1 VREPRSIIF
10 YAWAWLIVQSLLTAG
25 VIVFVLTGAASQRAA
40 VEHLRDRVDVAQDAH
55 LGMVVSFLDAQR
67 AVHEY
72 QATGDTAALRAY
84 RAGEHRFGASL
95 ATIQHLAW
103 DGISGQ
109 VSAEAR
115 AAQAAFAADRQAA
128 AFPRQS
134 PAATRLYDRASAETA
149 RFSALAGRV
158 RERLNSVSDGLAA
171 QGART
176 LGAGLGWTAAVLAI
190 GLMLPVAAVAAGLR
204 WVSGPLHAATTMV
217 RKRARGDLAVR
228 ASPGGPA
235 EVRDLAL
242 ALNYLAD
249 ENNGIRD
256 AERDRALLQAEVR
269 QASIRIREHLRG
281 EAIISE
287 AVTALHEHFAVALA
301 WAGIVSGGRL
311 RLSDG
316 QPGGA
321 ARADAVAGA
330 FDSGS
335 VNWIRD
341 VYRHRSSY
349 RIQDL
354 HSAQA
359 EEIPAEIKKI
369 LLTEGARSL
378 LLTPF
383 GAGKE
388 LLGWVI
394 LLRSGLGHVW
404 TQPEIEAVESLAGD
418 LGQALEHARLY
429 EDGERLVGKLKSLDQ
444 AKASFLASAS
454 HDLRTPLTSIIGYVE
469 LLTDQAAGPIA
480 PPQAKMLEGV
490 HRNARRLKTMIEDM
504 LTISKIEMGAYTSK
518 LRPLDLTA
526 LVPSAAEVV
535 KPSAEAGGLDFEA
548 DCRGGPVMVEGDPD
562 QLDRA
567 MVNLLSNAVKYT
579 PKGGTVCLT
588 VGTENGSAVLTVA
601 DTGIGIPEEDQ
612 GSLFGRFFRASNAVA
627 AAIPGSGLGLS
638 IVRTIVKNHHGG
650 LDIQSRQDEGTTVT
664 IRIPLLGKAPAAA
677 TQAGDSA
684 AAPQAGGSIAAPQ
697 GGDSISAAQAGG
709 SAAASRARSQLDE

>member
-10 YAWAWLIVQSLLTAG
+10 YAWAWLLVQSLLTAG
-25 VIVFVLTGAASQRAA
+25 VIVFVLTGAASQRSA
-40 VEHLRDRVDVAQDAH
+40 VQRLRDRVEVAQDAH
-55 LGMVVSFLDAQR
+55 LAMVLNFLDTQR
-67 AVHEY
+67 AARSY
-72 QATGDTAALRAY
+72 QATGDIAALSNY
-84 RAGEHRFGASL
+84 QAGKRRFGTSL
-95 ATIQHLAW
+95 AQIQRLTW
-103 DGISGQ
+103 DGIAGQ
-109 VSAEAR
+109 VAGEAR
-115 AAQAAFAADRQAA
+115 TARAAFAADRQAA
-128 AFPRQS
+128 ALPRNS
-134 PAATRLYDRASAETA
+134 PAAGRLYNRAADQTA
-149 RFSALAGRV
+149 RFTMLAGRV
-158 RERLNSVSDGLAA
+158 RERLNSVSNELAA
-171 QGART
+171 QGERT
-176 LGAGLGWTAAVLAI
+176 LGAGLGWTAAVLTI
-190 GLMLPVAAVAAGLR
+190 GLMLPVAAVAVGLR
-204 WVSGPLHAATTMV
+204 WVSGPLHGATTMV

-235 EVRDLAL
+235 DVRDLCL

-249 ENNGIRD
+249 ENNRIRD
-256 AERDRALLQAEVR
+256 AERDRDLLQAEVR
-269 QASIRIREHLRG
+269 QTSIRIREHLRG

-287 AVTALHEHFAVALA
+287 AVTALHEHFAVDLA

-316 QPGGA
+316 QPGGTG
-321 ARADAVAGA
+321 RAGAVAGA
-330 FDSGS
+330 FNPSS

-341 VYRHRSSY
+341 IYRHRSSY

-359 EEIPAEIKKI
+359 EEIPAEIKKV

-404 TQPEIEAVESLAGD
+404 TQPEIDAVESLAGD

-429 EDGERLVGKLKSLDQ
+429 EDGERLVGELKALDQ

-469 LLTDQAAGPIA
+469 LLTDQAAGPIT

-490 HRNARRLKTMIEDM
+490 RRNARRLKTMIEDM

-518 LRPLDLTA
+518 LRPVDLTA
-526 LVPSAAEVV
+526 LVPPAAEVI

-548 DCRGGPVMVEGDPD
+548 DCRSGPVMVDGDPD

-579 PKGGTVCLT
+579 PKGGTVGLT
-588 VGTENGSAVLTVA
+588 VGTEDGSAVLTVA
-601 DTGIGIPEEDQ
+601 DTGIGIPEQDQ

-638 IVRTIVKNHHGG
+638 IVRTIVKNHHGD
-650 LDIQSRQDEGTTVT
+650 LDIQSRQDEGTKVT
-664 IRIPLLGKAPAAA
+664 IRIPLLGKPAGAAPE
-677 TQAGDSA
+677 AGDSIPA
-684 AAPQAGGSIAAPQ
+684 PQAGSSGAAPQAG
-697 GGDSISAAQAGG
+697 
-709 SAAASRARSQLDE
+709 SQLDE